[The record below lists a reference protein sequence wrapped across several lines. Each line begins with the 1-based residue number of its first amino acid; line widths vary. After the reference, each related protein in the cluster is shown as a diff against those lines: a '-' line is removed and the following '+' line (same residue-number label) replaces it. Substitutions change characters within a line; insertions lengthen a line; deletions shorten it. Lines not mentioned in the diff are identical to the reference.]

1 MNKQTAAHKALATI
15 VKAHRATAKANRD
28 AGTPV
33 QADYWQGHMSVL
45 WTVAEEYAVATG
57 VDKIKFLADCGIDAS

>member
-15 VKAHRATAKANRD
+15 VKEQRAIASANKA
-28 AGTPV
+28 AGNNS
-33 QADYWQGHMSVL
+33 QAEYWQSQLSVL
-45 WTVAEEYAVATG
+45 WTVAEKYAEQTG